1 MKPLRVVLDTNV
13 LLSALLFRSGR
24 MSWIAPLWAC
34 GRIVPLVSKV
44 TAEEFIR
51 VLDYPKF
58 HLAPLE
64 KQAILEAFLP
74 YVEAVS
80 VKGAAGCPPCRDP
93 HDVPFLALARQGR
106 AACLVTGDDDLL
118 AVIGRTPYAILT
130 PEAFRA
136 VVDGG
141 QSKI

>member
-13 LLSALLFRSGR
+13 LLSALLFKSGR
-24 MSWIAPLWAC
+24 MSWIEPLWVC
-34 GRIVPLVSKV
+34 GRIVPLVSKA

-58 HLAPLE
+58 RLAPFE
-64 KQAILEAFLP
+64 KQTILEAFLP
-74 YVEAVS
+74 YAEAVS
-80 VKGAAGCPPCRDP
+80 VKGAGGCPPCRDP

-106 AACLVTGDDDLL
+106 ADYLVTGDADLL
-118 AVIGRTPYAILT
+118 AVTSGTPYAILA

-136 VVDGG
+136 VFL
-141 QSKI
+141 